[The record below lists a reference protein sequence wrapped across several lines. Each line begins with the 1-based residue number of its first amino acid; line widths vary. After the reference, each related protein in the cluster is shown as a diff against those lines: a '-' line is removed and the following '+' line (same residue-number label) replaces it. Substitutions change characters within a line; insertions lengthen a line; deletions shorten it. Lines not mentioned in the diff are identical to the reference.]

1 MKLRAP
7 TRPLVAGSTLLMVVA
22 LGVLALA
29 TAPKQAASG
38 ASISAKCP
46 KGEPAGKCL
55 HVEPPG
61 YTIPSE
67 LPQTVGTVP
76 PPFWPSPTT
85 VSCGQGFLATT
96 TASALEAQFGTY
108 SCFRFSGQRTWV
120 LSFNGESTTVSPVVS
135 SPGGA
140 AVALDACATGD
151 STCMDANTQHP
162 LSAWTIYYPPGP
174 QALGAKLE
182 GVFGGRSIYTF
193 GLCGAFDFINHVWM
207 SNPTHSRIN
216 SYLNGAPGLTVAAPA
231 PAPAPVPATKAVTR
245 PTPPRTNSC

>member
-7 TRPLVAGSTLLMVVA
+7 TALSVAGSTLLMVVA

-29 TAPKQAASG
+29 SAPKKAASG
-38 ASISAKCP
+38 ASISTGCL
-46 KGEPAGKCL
+46 KGEPVGKCL

-61 YTIPSE
+61 YTVPSE
-67 LPQTVGTVP
+67 PPQTVGTVP
-76 PPFWPSPTT
+76 PPFWPSPAT
-85 VSCGQGFLATT
+85 VNCGQDFLATS
-96 TASALEAQFGTY
+96 TASALETQFGTY

-120 LSFNGESTTVSPVVS
+120 IFFNGESTTVSPVVS

-140 AVALDACATGD
+140 AVALDTCATGD
-151 STCMDANTQHP
+151 SACMEANTKHL

-182 GVFGGRSIYTF
+182 GVFGGRLIYAF
-193 GLCGAFDFINHVWM
+193 GLCGAFDFINHVWIA
-207 SNPTHSRIN
+207 NPTHATIN
-216 SYLNGAPGLTVAAPA
+216 AYLSGSKVPTSPGPG
-231 PAPAPVPATKAVTR
+231 PVPAANALTQ